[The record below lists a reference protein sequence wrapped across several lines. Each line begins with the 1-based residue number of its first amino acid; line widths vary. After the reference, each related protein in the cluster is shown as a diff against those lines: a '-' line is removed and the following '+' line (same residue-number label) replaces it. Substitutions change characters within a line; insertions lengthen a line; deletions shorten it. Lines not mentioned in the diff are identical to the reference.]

1 LVERVQG
8 KNRAA
13 LRRLRRGVAVVFL
26 ALALSATLASA
37 KSSPKAS
44 GGGSLRAA
52 RTKTLPPTTAS
63 ASRLE
68 AAVAA
73 ARRVARDVG
82 VNIIDVDTGATV
94 YALDPDR
101 PRVVASNTK
110 LFTTAATLD
119 ALGPGYLLETRVLAN
134 GSVVNGE
141 LQGDL
146 AVVGGG
152 DPNISGRQFGGD
164 EYAVFRRWAA
174 DLHRRGITRVRGGL
188 FLVSGFFDGQ
198 EIHPD
203 WPRDQRERW
212 YEAPVADLSFND
224 NTITVRVVPGAG
236 VGAPANVVLEP
247 PVDLYRISNNAVT
260 VGSPRQQA
268 VYVGRSAD
276 GQEIQ
281 VGGRVA
287 LRSAGEEAVLTVPD
301 PVAFF
306 GAALRD
312 ALREE
317 GIKIEGTTERVWRVP
332 PGGWEEVTEHASDLQ
347 SSIETTNKL
356 SQNFYAESLFKLLGR
371 VRCGEGSWQ
380 AGARAMRE
388 FLARVGI
395 PAGTY
400 SQVDGSG
407 MSRNDRYAPSQIT
420 RLLRYMYQ
428 SPHGREFMRS
438 LAYSGEDGLSWRHR
452 LASRPYAGNVLA
464 KTGTLDGVS
473 SLSGYARARSGK
485 LYAFSI
491 LCNGVRGW
499 AHGAQDSIVR
509 ALIDNH

>member
-1 LVERVQG
+1 MQG
-8 KNRAA
+8 GGCGLDRSA
-13 LRRLRRGVAVVFL
+13 RRRVAVGCVVL
-26 ALALSATLASA
+26 GLLAQVALAE
-37 KSSPKAS
+37 PGGKAAA
-44 GGGSLRAA
+44 GGGSSRA
-52 RTKTLPPTTAS
+52 RTKTLPPTAAS
-63 ASRLE
+63 ASRLD

-82 VNIIDVDTGATV
+82 VHIINVDTGETL

-101 PRVVASNTK
+101 PRVIASNTK
-110 LFTTAATLD
+110 LFTTAATMD
-119 ALGPGYLLETRVLAN
+119 ALGPGYLMETRVLAH
-134 GSVVNGE
+134 GTVANGE

-164 EYAVFRRWAA
+164 VYADFRQWAA
-174 DLHRRGITRVRGGL
+174 DLRQHGITRVSGRL
-188 FLVSGFFDGQ
+188 LLVSGFFDGQ
-198 EIHPD
+198 EVHPD
-203 WPRDQRERW
+203 WPRDQLERW
-212 YEAPVADLSFND
+212 YEAPIADLSFTD
-224 NTITVRVVPGAG
+224 NTLVVRVLPGAG
-236 VGAPANVVLEP
+236 LGAPARVELEP
-247 PVDLYRISNNAVT
+247 PVDIYRISNTATT
-260 VGSPRQQA
+260 VASPRQQA
-268 VYVGRSAD
+268 AFVGRTAD

-281 VGGRVA
+281 VSGRVA
-287 LRSAGEEAVLTVPD
+287 LHGDGEEALLTVPE

-317 GIKIEGTTERVWRVP
+317 GIQIAGTSERVWSLP
-332 PGGWEEVTEHASDLQ
+332 PGGWEEVTAHASDLQ
-347 SSIETTNKL
+347 SSIEVTNKL

-371 VRCGEGSWQ
+371 ARCGDGSWRG
-380 AGARAMRE
+380 GARAMGE

-395 PAGTY
+395 PAGSY

-428 SPHGREFMRS
+428 HSYGHEFMRS

-473 SLSGYARARSGK
+473 SLSGYAKARSGAV
-485 LYAFSI
+485 YAFSI

-499 AHGAQDSIVR
+499 AHGAQDAIVR